1 MRYVVGAHV
10 PNNDGTIA
18 DGLYVYGKY
27 GLSFILTKAPQKSEK
42 DDTMRVIVFDTIEN
56 AEKYAKDLR
65 KAYRFEFKSRAKRG
79 RFPMS
84 AFRFYPLKFDSL
96 NMKQFQL
103 GKFIKETGNGK
114 LYELYARSP

>member
-1 MRYVVGAHV
+1 MHSINVWNDCFSFLSGNDIDICPKQAYNHSRYRWEES
-10 PNNDGTIA
+10 PCQDR
-18 DGLYVYGKY
+18 
-27 GLSFILTKAPQKSEK
+27 Q
-42 DDTMRVIVFDTIEN
+42 N